1 MMKKSQLSLP
11 FAAAM
16 SMAAH
21 AAFPADWISATDFRR
36 TLEPTSFCRAV
47 TNRAPVANAVWRT
60 SGLGVY
66 CAFVNGVE
74 VGGFLKP
81 GFTHFSKCRH
91 VYSFDVTGKLK
102 RAAQAVNV
110 LSATVTAGWWR
121 DEIVESSNPDAL
133 PFEDE
138 LGVPDDVLGAY
149 HRRLERNVPEDAD
162 NAFWGELAVEYADGT
177 KEAFGTDVTWG
188 AARAGALRSA
198 SIYDGETY
206 DARVCEDWR
215 RTGRTG
221 GWPRAKRDFQF
232 RGEMRP
238 ASAPV
243 VLREDLAFVP
253 RELHLVRGAVGVS
266 SNSYGIARTVAFFDE
281 GEAIR
286 IRPGEEL
293 VVDFGQNAAAVCDF
307 DVEGAAG
314 CEMSVRHA
322 EMLNEGGGAKGRGN
336 DGPEGTPYVANLRG
350 IPAAIRYTMKDG
362 RQRYRP
368 AYSFFGFRYIGIRAS
383 APMVLH
389 RVTSVPVTSVTRG
402 METGE
407 LATGNADVNRLISN
421 IRWGMY
427 SNYLSVPTDCPQ
439 RNERVGWSGDTLA
452 FLGAAVYNADV
463 YGFLSKWMADM
474 RDTQHGTGAFRSV
487 APFGSC
493 GRCKGMSGWADA
505 GVAVPYRLW
514 KRYGDVSVVRE
525 NWTAMERYLECL
537 VGNGGHLT
545 NRCGD
550 WLSYEKNDES
560 VKRLIADAFFVE
572 DACQMAE
579 MAAAIGNDGAAER
592 YRRLTEGRRAIWR
605 ERYMDAKGEVRE
617 DLRTQTTLT
626 YALKDGLVVGAARAA
641 TVRQLVA
648 NIHAHGDRLQTGF
661 LGTAHLLDV
670 LSDNGAHE
678 LAVTLLL
685 QRKEPSWL
693 YSVDQ
698 GATTIWERWNSY
710 TRERGFGPVKMNSFN
725 HYAYGAVLGW
735 MYSSLAGIREDPE
748 SPGMARFV
756 LAPRPDA
763 RLGSVSARYR
773 SRHGVIES
781 SWKYEAD
788 GTLVWRYA
796 IPEGTE
802 ATVWVPGA
810 SAAKTCKAGAHEARA
825 SLSSA
830 ERVRPIGGL
839 TKVFTSA
846 LALTCVADG
855 KMSLDASLRAYLG
868 PQVPD
873 VTVRQALSCTAG
885 FRKGHV
891 RYPANA
897 IAFEENFALA
907 ARERPVAEPGTAF
920 EYGPWGYCLVAK
932 AIEIVTGR
940 PFAEAL
946 ESRILKPYGLTDTTF
961 TPKAGQRLRIP
972 AADRAYPW
980 LRVPETDACDWC
992 AADCGLFSTES
1003 DLRRFE
1009 KALSSD
1015 PRMRPLFEKQ
1025 TPPGVDRA
1033 FSFGLNLLPSGEA
1046 FFRSASGCELRAR
1059 FGSMRQGFRR
1069 DAAPRRQA
1077 SPSAR
1082 QAADVL

>member
-1 MMKKSQLSLP
+1 MKKSQFSLP

-121 DEIVESSNPDAL
+121 DEIVEPSNPDAL

-177 KEAFGTDVTWG
+177 KETFGTDVTWG
-188 AARAGALRSA
+188 AARVGALRSA

-243 VLREDLAFVP
+243 VLREDLAFEP

-266 SNSYGIARTVAFFDE
+266 SNSYGIARTVAFFDD

-350 IPAAIRYTMKDG
+350 IPAAIRYTMKAG

-389 RVTSVPVTSVTRG
+389 RVRSVPVTSVTRE
-402 METGE
+402 METGS
-407 LATGNADVNRLISN
+407 LATGVPAVNRLVSN

-452 FLGAAVYNADV
+452 FLGAAVCNADV
-463 YGFLSKWMADM
+463 SGFLSKWLADM
-474 RDTQHGTGAFRSV
+474 RDAQRADGAYRAV
-487 APFGSC
+487 APPGLCGSD
-493 GRCKGMSGWADA
+493 RGMSGWADA
-505 GVAVPYRLW
+505 GVLVTHRLW
-514 KRYGDVSVVRE
+514 TRYGDVSVVRE
-525 NWTAMERYLECL
+525 NWAAMERYLGCL
-537 VGNGGHLT
+537 ERNGGHLT

-550 WLSYEKNDES
+550 WLSYERNDEP
-560 VKRLIADAFFVE
+560 VKRLIADALFFE
-572 DACQMAE
+572 DARRMAE
-579 MAAAIGNDGAAER
+579 MAGALGKADAARR
-592 YRRLTEGRRAIWR
+592 YRRLADALRGTWRAR
-605 ERYMDAKGEVRE
+605 HLDAAGEVRE
-617 DLRTQTTLT
+617 DVRTQTTLA
-626 YALKDGLVVGAARAA
+626 YALKEGLVEGAARAA
-641 TVRQLVA
+641 TARQLVE

-698 GATTIWERWNSY
+698 GATTVWERWNSY
-710 TRERGFGPVKMNSFN
+710 TKEKGFGPVSMNSFN

-735 MYSSLAGIREDPE
+735 MYASLAGIREDPG

-810 SAAKTCKAGAHEARA
+810 SAAKTCKAGAHEARV

-961 TPKAGQRLRIP
+961 NPKAGQRLRIA
-972 AADRAYPW
+972 AADRKYAW
-980 LRVPETDACDWC
+980 LKVPETDDCEWC
-992 AADCGLFSTES
+992 AVDCGLFSTEG
-1003 DLRRFE
+1003 DLLRFGN
-1009 KALSSD
+1009 ALSSD

-1069 DAAPRRQA
+1069 DAAHRRQA

-1082 QAADVL
+1082 QTADVL